1 MHPMLKPAL
10 RRGWR
15 DRNTVQF
22 GMTPAQALTLG
33 PVDTATGSLLELL
46 DGTRGMELLREEGR
60 RMELPD
66 GHVDRLVRRL
76 SRAGLLDDS
85 RGGGPAADALRG
97 RPEVLD
103 RLRPD
108 WASLG
113 LTTAGPGDPLRALA
127 ARRSMRVQ
135 VRGVGRV
142 GAVVAALLSAAGV
155 GEVEVRDVGRVEPWD
170 VAPGGLPA
178 EAVGER
184 REEAARRVVR
194 RCAPD
199 RPPRG
204 TARSPLAEDVTGH
217 SLVVLAPR
225 DDVAVHAPDP
235 VTAEPLLASGT
246 PTSMPGWWRAPVWS
260 VHWSFPARRRAPAAS
275 RRTGSTGT
283 RRGRGSWPSG
293 ARAGSAG
300 WAPAT
305 SHWPRPSRGSPPP
318 MRWPSSTDG
327 SRPPRAPAGRS
338 PCRSCTGSRGP
349 SCRIAAVRAGPRTPA
364 RTRVREARRKVRE
377 NTPPPTGVARDNGRA
392 RAVEGVAPSGGRGAA
407 GQGPG
412 GRMSDLPRKA
422 VTRTAKLAAL
432 PLGFAGRATWGLGK
446 RIVGESAELVGRELQ
461 QRTAD
466 QLFKVLGE
474 LKGGAMKFG
483 QALSVFESALP
494 EEVAGPYRAALTKL
508 QEAAPPMPT
517 RTVHAVL
524 EERLGKD
531 WQELFRT
538 FDDKPAAAASIGQV
552 HRAVWHD
559 GREVAVKVQYPGAGE
574 ALLSDL
580 NQLSRFARLLGPLIP
595 GMDVKP
601 LITELKDR
609 VSEELDYGLE
619 AQAQRAH
626 AEEFAGDPDV
636 VVPDVVHQC
645 DQVLVTEWIDGTPL
659 SEVIADGTEEQRD
672 RAGQLLA
679 RFLFSGPARTG
690 LLHADPHPGN
700 FRLLPGGPG
709 GEDDWRLGV
718 LDFGTVDRLPG
729 GLPSPSARRCG

>member
-1 MHPMLKPAL
+1 
-10 RRGWR
+10 
-15 DRNTVQF
+15 
-22 GMTPAQALTLG
+22 
-33 PVDTATGSLLELL
+33 
-46 DGTRGMELLREEGR
+46 
-60 RMELPD
+60 
-66 GHVDRLVRRL
+66 
-76 SRAGLLDDS
+76 
-85 RGGGPAADALRG
+85 
-97 RPEVLD
+97 
-103 RLRPD
+103 
-108 WASLG
+108 
-113 LTTAGPGDPLRALA
+113 
-127 ARRSMRVQ
+127 
-135 VRGVGRV
+135 
-142 GAVVAALLSAAGV
+142 
-155 GEVEVRDVGRVEPWD
+155 
-170 VAPGGLPA
+170 
-178 EAVGER
+178 
-184 REEAARRVVR
+184 
-194 RCAPD
+194 
-199 RPPRG
+199 
-204 TARSPLAEDVTGH
+204 
-217 SLVVLAPR
+217 
-225 DDVAVHAPDP
+225 
-235 VTAEPLLASGT
+235 
-246 PTSMPGWWRAPVWS
+246 
-260 VHWSFPARRRAPAAS
+260 
-275 RRTGSTGT
+275 
-283 RRGRGSWPSG
+283 
-293 ARAGSAG
+293 
-300 WAPAT
+300 
-305 SHWPRPSRGSPPP
+305 
-318 MRWPSSTDG
+318 
-327 SRPPRAPAGRS
+327 
-338 PCRSCTGSRGP
+338 
-349 SCRIAAVRAGPRTPA
+349 
-364 RTRVREARRKVRE
+364 
-377 NTPPPTGVARDNGRA
+377 
-392 RAVEGVAPSGGRGAA
+392 
-407 GQGPG
+407 
-412 GRMSDLPRKA
+412 MSDLPRKA

-517 RTVHAVL
+517 RTVHGVL
-524 EERLGKD
+524 KERLGED
-531 WQELFRT
+531 WQKLFQS

-580 NQLSRFARLLGPLIP
+580 NQLSRFARLLGPLVP

-626 AEEFAGDPDV
+626 AAEFAGDPDV
-636 VVPDVVHQC
+636 VVPDVVHQS
-645 DQVLVTEWIDGTPL
+645 DQVLVTEWMDGTPL
-659 SEVIADGTEEQRD
+659 SEVIADGTEAQRD

-729 GLPSPSARRCG
+729 GLPAPIGEALRMTLDGEAEAVYEMLCAEGFVKESVELDPDAVLDYLSPIIEPAQAEAFTFTRGWMRGQAARIADVRSPAHQLAKQLNLPPAYLLIHRVTLSTIGVLCQLGATVRLREELEDWLPGFVPGEPGEEEEAAQA